1 MDKTLEEAI
10 KYADATSKIEDLN
23 MTKEELKEIK
33 KAIKQENE
41 EFKEDVIKIIKEDK
55 NGQTK

>member
-41 EFKEDVIKIIKEDK
+41 EFKKDVIKIIKDDK
-55 NGQTK
+55 NGKIK

>member
-33 KAIKQENE
+33 KEIKQENE